1 MSTGSQMETNAG
13 PKRCELAHTWKNTR
27 EAGLEAG
34 DLKAGRTGKKT
45 GEASGESGSTKGEP
59 DGYDTQYYLK
69 TRKKQKTPI

>member
-27 EAGLEAG
+27 EAGLQTLEAG

-45 GEASGESGSTKGEP
+45 GEASGESGSTKRRARWIR
-59 DGYDTQYYLK
+59 YTILLN
-69 TRKKQKTPI
+69 